1 MKNNLR
7 TSDIYFYILIVI
19 LTGLCMAI
27 GSRPCAADDFS
38 KISSKSLGRLG
49 NFQAALYLDCV
60 MTGTAGALPAITNA
74 NQLNTPSYSSRLDSV
89 AMAQFKSLTAL
100 HGLTPVQ
107 LGCLTH
113 ETLRDY
119 AHQTFPKGQK
129 TLEALTRFLTK
140 SPASCLTIAS
150 GFTPANGQ
158 KIITTCHLP

>member
-1 MKNNLR
+1 MKNDLQ
-7 TSDIYFYILIVI
+7 TSYVYFCILIVV

-27 GSRPCAADDFS
+27 GIKPCTADDFS
-38 KISSKSLGRLG
+38 KISPKSLGRL
-49 NFQAALYLDCV
+49 NKFQAALYSDCV
-60 MTGTAGALPAITNA
+60 MTGTAGALPAISNA
-74 NQLNTPSYSSRLDSV
+74 TQLNILSYNSRLDSV

-100 HGLTPVQ
+100 QGLTPIQ

-140 SPASCLTIAS
+140 SPTLCLTIAS
-150 GFTPANGQ
+150 GFIPANGQ
-158 KIITTCHLP
+158 KIIKTCHMP

>member
-1 MKNNLR
+1 MKNDLK
-7 TSDIYFYILIVI
+7 TPYIYFYILIVV
-19 LTGLCMAI
+19 LAGLCMAI
-27 GSRPCAADDFS
+27 GIKPCTAGDFS
-38 KISSKSLGRLG
+38 KISAKSLGRLDK
-49 NFQAALYLDCV
+49 FQAALYSDCV

-74 NQLNTPSYSSRLDSV
+74 SQLNILSYNSGLDSV

-100 HGLTPVQ
+100 QGLTPVQ

-158 KIITTCHLP
+158 KIIETCHLP

>member
-1 MKNNLR
+1 MKNDLR
-7 TSDIYFYILIVI
+7 TSDIYFYILIVV
-19 LTGLCMAI
+19 LTSLCIAI
-27 GSRPCAADDFS
+27 GTKPCIADDFS
-38 KISSKSLGRLG
+38 KISPKSLGRLD
-49 NFQAALYLDCV
+49 NFQAALYSDCV

-74 NQLNTPSYSSRLDSV
+74 SQLSILSYNSRLDS
-89 AMAQFKSLTAL
+89 AATAQFKSLTAL

-129 TLEALTRFLTK
+129 TLEALTSFLTK

-150 GFTPANGQ
+150 GFTPANGH